1 MNNML
6 TIEEVKNFL
15 EVDQPELEKFL
26 KQGKIKAY
34 KIGGTYVRFR
44 KEEVMNLRYELT
56 PKKVKHG
63 TQISFSARLGDFWH
77 YNNFYIISLLLALI
91 VVFFVVRY

>member
-15 EVDQPELEKFL
+15 EVDQSELEKYL

-34 KIGGTYVRFR
+34 KIGGTYVRLR
-44 KEEVMNLRYELT
+44 EQEVMIVLYGLVPRKIK
-56 PKKVKHG
+56 PG
-63 TQISFSARLGDFWH
+63 TQVSLGARLGDFWH
-77 YNNFYIISLLLALI
+77 YNNFYIISLLLAMI